1 MHRKLNNSRVRFT
14 NLKTAWRAWHRY
26 AGQLFVGRG
35 PTKQEA
41 YDDMLKERKAYLAW
55 YRKMF
60 RNRKRTPLA
69 A

>member
-1 MHRKLNNSRVRFT
+1 MHRKLNNSRVRFINMDT
-14 NLKTAWRAWHRY
+14 SWRAWHRY
-26 AGQLFVGRG
+26 VGQLFVGTGETR
-35 PTKQEA
+35 EAA
-41 YDDMLKERKAYLAW
+41 YDNMIEKRKAYLAW